1 VPVGSYLTDLLP
13 CHDTEGP
20 ITQQM
25 GRRCSD
31 PPGQQR
37 RDGEDDPGG
46 SIIIVVATDAPL
58 LPHQL
63 DRIANRTAM
72 GLARMGSI
80 AGNTSGDLALAFST
94 ANPGTDSASG
104 PTTIETLPNSWLNPL
119 FEATIQA
126 TEEAILN
133 SLIGAETMVGADYVR
148 VQALP
153 HDRLRE
159 ILRRYNRLA
168 GQR

>member
-1 VPVGSYLTDLLP
+1 
-13 CHDTEGP
+13 
-20 ITQQM
+20 M
-25 GRRCSD
+25 R
-31 PPGQQR
+31 
-37 RDGEDDPGG
+37 
-46 SIIIVVATDAPL
+46 
-58 LPHQL
+58 
-63 DRIANRTAM
+63 
-72 GLARMGSI
+72 
-80 AGNTSGDLALAFST
+80 AGMPTRS
-94 ANPGTDSASG
+94 
-104 PTTIETLPNSWLNPL
+104 PTTIEMLPNSWLNPL

-133 SLIGAETMVGADYVR
+133 SLIGAETMVAADDIR